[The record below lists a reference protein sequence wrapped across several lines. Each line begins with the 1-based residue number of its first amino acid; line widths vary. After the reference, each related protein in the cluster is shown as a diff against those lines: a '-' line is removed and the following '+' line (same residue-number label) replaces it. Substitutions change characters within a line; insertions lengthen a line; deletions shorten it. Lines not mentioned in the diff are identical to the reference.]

1 MFCDR
6 CGAQLQGAVTFCPY
20 CRRQFAA
27 APPPPVVNRVQGHLR
42 NVAVLW
48 LVYAALRLIPGLLL
62 SSFSDWGFPAGY
74 HFGDDAPFFVHG
86 IVRSVGQIFLATGVL
101 GVIAGWGLYERR
113 SWARILAIVLAFI
126 SLVHPPFGTA
136 IGVYTLW
143 VLLPASSE
151 AEYQRMARA

>member
-6 CGAQLQGAVTFCPY
+6 CGANLQGPVTFCPH
-20 CRRQFAA
+20 CRRQFGA
-27 APPPPVVNRVQGHLR
+27 APPPPVVNRVSGHLR

-48 LVYAALRLIPGLLL
+48 LVYAAFRVIPGLFL
-62 SSFSDWGFPAGY
+62 SSFSNWGIPFT
-74 HFGDDAPFFVHG
+74 DDVPFFVHG
-86 IVRSVGQIFLATGVL
+86 IVRSVGHIFLATGVL

-136 IGVYTLW
+136 IGIYTLW

-151 AEYQRMARA
+151 VEYQRIARA

>member
-6 CGAQLQGAVTFCPY
+6 CGAKLQGPVSFCPH
-20 CRRQFAA
+20 CGRQFGA
-27 APPPPVVNRVQGHLR
+27 APPRPVVNRVAGHLH

-48 LVYAALRLIPGLLL
+48 LVYAAFRVIPGLFL
-62 SSFSDWGFPAGY
+62 SSFSDWGIPFT
-74 HFGDDAPFFVHG
+74 DDAPFFVHG
-86 IVRSVGQIFLATGVL
+86 IVRSVGHIFLATGVL

-136 IGVYTLW
+136 IGIYTLW

-151 AEYQRMARA
+151 VEYQRIARA

>member
-6 CGAQLQGAVTFCPY
+6 CGAQLQGPVTFCPY

-48 LVYAALRLIPGLLL
+48 LVYSALRLLPGLFL
-62 SSFSDWGFPAGY
+62 SSFSDWGLPFT
-74 HFGDDAPFFVHG
+74 DDVPFFVHG
-86 IVRSVGQIFLATGVL
+86 IVRSVAGVFVATGL
-101 GVIAGWGLYERR
+101 IGIIAGWGLYERR

-136 IGVYTLW
+136 IGIYTLW

-151 AEYQRMARA
+151 MEYQRMARA

>member
-1 MFCDR
+1 
-6 CGAQLQGAVTFCPY
+6 VSFCPH
-20 CRRQFAA
+20 CGRQFAA
-27 APPPPVVNRVQGHLR
+27 AQPPPVVNPAGNRVAGHLR

-62 SSFSDWGFPAGY
+62 SSFSDWGIPFM
-74 HFGDDAPFFVHG
+74 DDAPFFVHG
-86 IVRSVGQIFLATGVL
+86 IVRSVGHIFVATGVF
-101 GVIAGWGLYERR
+101 GIIAGWGLYERR
-113 SWARILAIVLAFI
+113 SWARLLAIILAFI

-151 AEYQRMARA
+151 MEYQRMERA

>member
-6 CGAQLQGAVTFCPY
+6 CGAQLQGPVTFCPY

-48 LVYAALRLIPGLLL
+48 LVYAALRLIPGLFLT
-62 SSFSDWGFPAGY
+62 SFSDWGIPFT
-74 HFGDDAPFFVHG
+74 DDAPFFVNG
-86 IVRSVGQIFLATGVL
+86 IVRGVGHIFLAT

-136 IGVYTLW
+136 IGIYTLW

-151 AEYQRMARA
+151 VEYQRMARA